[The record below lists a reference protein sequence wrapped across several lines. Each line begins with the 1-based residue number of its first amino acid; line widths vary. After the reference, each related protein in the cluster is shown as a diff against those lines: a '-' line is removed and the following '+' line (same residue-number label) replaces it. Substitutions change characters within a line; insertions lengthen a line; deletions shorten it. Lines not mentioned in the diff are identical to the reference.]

1 MNNDIKTRQ
10 LNPLKNE
17 EKKNMKKENKNTK
30 KDMQVHMKV
39 STIFKI

>member
-1 MNNDIKTRQ
+1 MNNDNKTRQ

-17 EKKNMKKENKNTK
+17 EKKNIKKENKNTK
-30 KDMQVHMKV
+30 TDMQVYMKI